1 VSHGDIVVIGVY
13 HGLPLW
19 LCGNVEKMS
28 WGNVDEA
35 VSFKKENNGVRS
47 VSSNWW
53 LFF

>member
-1 VSHGDIVVIGVY
+1 MVY
-13 HGLPLW
+13 HYGFAEMLK
-19 LCGNVEKMS
+19 KMS